1 MTKIAV
7 IRIAGLV
14 GKSGEVNH
22 TLDMLHLKQKFAC
35 TVVENTPTIF
45 GMIKKLEP
53 FVTYGEITDETYKS
67 LVEKRGEKTKEGLK
81 PFFRLH
87 PPRKGFERK
96 GTKQHFNVG
105 GAYGN
110 RGEKIN
116 DLLKRMI

>member
-7 IRIAGLV
+7 IRIAGIV
-14 GKSGEVNH
+14 GKSSEVNH

-35 TVVENTPTIF
+35 TVVENTPPTL

-53 FVTYGEITDETYKS
+53 FVTYGEITEETHKE
-67 LVEKRGEKTKEGLK
+67 LIAKRGEKTKEGLK

-87 PPRKGFERK
+87 PPIKGFERK
-96 GTKQHFNVG
+96 GTKQHYSVG
-105 GAYGN
+105 GVYGN